1 MKLPDQKT
9 LLIELI
15 PSYRKSEST
24 ANRQKLI
31 SLIEEYFGEHDAHL
45 ILAIALYFKRPG
57 CYQWLGRKV
66 IEKLEE
72 ELA

>member
-9 LLIELI
+9 LLTELI
-15 PSYRKSEST
+15 PSYKKSEST

-45 ILAIALYFKRPG
+45 IFAIALYFKRSEK
-57 CYQWLGRKV
+57 YSWLYPK
-66 IEKLEE
+66 IKKALEE
-72 ELA
+72 V